1 MGKGIAIGLLLLA
14 LVTASAA
21 YAEDDAL
28 SGERIV
34 QQGNAKGATACVACH
49 GVDGAGN
56 AAAGY
61 PRLSH
66 LNADYLAA
74 QLQAYQRGSRSNP
87 IMQPI
92 AKALSS
98 AEIEA
103 VSDYYA
109 KQTAKVS
116 AEQPEQLGSLQEGER
131 LATRGAWD
139 QTIPACMSCHGP
151 GGSGVGTA
159 FPALAGQH
167 ASYIRSQIQAWQSGQ
182 RKGDPNQLMEVV
194 AQRLNDTQTEAV
206 AAYFASLKPGQ

>member
-1 MGKGIAIGLLLLA
+1 MGKRIAVVLLFALA
-14 LVTASAA
+14 TTSGVSAEEVA
-21 YAEDDAL
+21 DA
-28 SGERIV
+28 ERIV
-34 QQGNAKGATACVACH
+34 QQGNGKGATACVACH

-61 PRLSH
+61 PRLSM
-66 LNADYLAA
+66 LNAGYLAM
-74 QLQAYQRGSRSNP
+74 QLQAYQRGSRNNP

-92 AKALSS
+92 AKALSN

-103 VSDYYA
+103 VAEYYA

-116 AEQPEQLGSLQEGER
+116 AEQPKQPESLQEGER

-151 GGSGVGTA
+151 GGNGVGTA

-167 ASYIRSQIQAWQSGQ
+167 ASYIQAQIQAWKSGQ

-194 AQRLNDTQTEAV
+194 AQRLSDTQTEAV
-206 AAYFASLKPGQ
+206 AAYFASLTPGQ